1 MRSINK
7 VILIGNLTRDPE
19 VRTTPGGQN
28 VVTFSLATNRE
39 WVTKD
44 GRKQSSTEFH
54 DCVAWANLADIC
66 GRFLKKSKLV
76 YVEGYLKTR
85 NWNAPDGQKK
95 FRTEIVVQD
104 LIMLDKKGGTESDEF
119 LPRENDLRSNGSD
132 QGNDEPNEFDS
143 GAAVDPETA
152 GKKMEAA
159 HRPPRRETHQREERQ
174 PEKKQPA
181 EETPAQEQNPSVP
194 KTLDID
200 QDLGL

>member
-19 VRTTPGGQN
+19 VRSTPGGQN

-39 WVTKD
+39 WITKD

-66 GRFLKKSKLV
+66 GKFLRKSKLV

-85 NWNAPDGQKK
+85 NWSAPDGQKK

-104 LIMLDKKGGTESDEF
+104 LIMLDKKGSAESDQF
-119 LPRENDLRSNGSD
+119 VPRENEHGHE
-132 QGNDEPNEFDS
+132 EPNEFDS
-143 GAAVDPETA
+143 GSAVNAETA
-152 GKKMEAA
+152 GKKMDPG
-159 HRPPRRETHQREERQ
+159 HRPHREEKR
-174 PEKKQPA
+174 PEASRPQKEENKPAKEESAPA
-181 EETPAQEQNPSVP
+181 EPAISSPR
-194 KTLDID
+194 TLDID